1 MQQSIRNH
9 RFWATGAILVT
20 CILWGLAVALP
31 VWDTR
36 SERTG
41 DWGVVQGALPA
52 VIGFLG
58 IVVLCP
64 AWYANLLLVPLFIL
78 LFKKRRGGFVL
89 SLVALAVAAS
99 AYILQ
104 GIYGDDA
111 TAVIMRRLIGFYLWL
126 ASFVVI
132 ALAFAIL
139 ANQAQP
145 KLIAVRVGLVFLIVL
160 GIAGLEKICPV
171 GVSPLETAL
180 KTPDDLTA
188 FTAALSHN
196 PSQADKDSALL
207 WALRQELSQR
217 RSEPSKRITMLIAA
231 GANPNA
237 SYKSGDNLLI
247 MSVKSEAYVKL
258 LVQAG
263 ANVNARDGWGKT
275 VLDIAIQSY
284 SSPECQKILV
294 DAGARSSGQK

>member
-1 MQQSIRNH
+1 MRNRPLVDFQAESQPQMQQSIRNH
-9 RFWATGAILVT
+9 VFWATGAILVA

-111 TAVIMRRLIGFYLWL
+111 TAVIGLRRLIGFYLWL

-132 ALAFAIL
+132 ALAFAFL
-139 ANQAQP
+139 ANQAQR
-145 KLIAVRVGLVFLIVL
+145 KSIAVRVGLVIPDSILSAL
-160 GIAGLEKICPV
+160 PDLRKICPV
-171 GVSPLETAL
+171 GVSPLET
-180 KTPDDLTA
+180 
-188 FTAALSHN
+188 
-196 PSQADKDSALL
+196 
-207 WALRQELSQR
+207 
-217 RSEPSKRITMLIAA
+217 
-231 GANPNA
+231 GA
-237 SYKSGDNLLI
+237 
-247 MSVKSEAYVKL
+247 
-258 LVQAG
+258 
-263 ANVNARDGWGKT
+263 
-275 VLDIAIQSY
+275 
-284 SSPECQKILV
+284 
-294 DAGARSSGQK
+294 